1 MATLTLTLSDE
12 TKDMIKSDAK
22 ALNMNPSGY
31 VTMVCRSINEEARSE
46 GMQEFVHA
54 ITQSALNALN
64 DGTEKKQ

>member
-12 TKDMIKSDAK
+12 TKEMIKSDAK

-46 GMQEFVHA
+46 GMQEFINA
-54 ITQSALNALN
+54 LTQSTLKALNESAPA
-64 DGTEKKQ
+64 E